1 MNEWQLSP
9 QEEAAWY
16 ESGLSAHG
24 VELEE
29 FERESV
35 ITYGRIL
42 LHFKLQ
48 ENLRA
53 EDKTLKLMQFLADIK
68 LRYRF
73 TAEDR
78 EKLNTLLQ

>member
-1 MNEWQLSP
+1 MSEWQLTP

-24 VELEE
+24 VELEA

-53 EDKTLKLMQFLADIK
+53 EEKA
-68 LRYRF
+68 
-73 TAEDR
+73 R

>member
-1 MNEWQLSP
+1 MSEWQLTP

-16 ESGLSAHG
+16 EAGLSAHG
-24 VELEE
+24 VKLEE

-53 EDKTLKLMQFLADIK
+53 EEKTLKLLQFIADIK

>member
-1 MNEWQLSP
+1 MSEWQLTP

-24 VELEE
+24 VELEA

-53 EDKTLKLMQFLADIK
+53 EEKALKLMQFIADIK

-78 EKLNTLLQ
+78 DKLDTLLQ